1 MERQKRKF
9 VAAASCEGE
18 GGRRRRMTDRF
29 SNLPDQIAHVILSFL
44 TMADLARLS
53 YVSKCWRELCLSSP
67 VFNFNE
73 YNCIGDADMCD
84 SKLRLLNILER
95 FLSLRADHNIQRF
108 RFDWHLPPPKKNQS
122 SSSSSCGCRDVYY
135 RVMSCV
141 QKVVRCNV
149 EQLELNLLG
158 LGEHSLN
165 FPASIFLCE
174 SLKSLSVYTNH
185 AILRAPSSSSS
196 FSSNL
201 KDLQLLN
208 VVIADDEG
216 FFKWISCSCKCIR
229 KLGLDHTYMIKNL
242 NIESSSLER
251 LSLSYP
257 QPDLDTLNISCENL
271 QLLSISLCPDSPS
284 MTSLNIFAPNLK
296 KLRWE
301 GNLMNHPN
309 LRKFQSLESA
319 EVCFDSVGKVS
330 LEKTQKFKSTL
341 IELKT
346 RVDDFEPLSEV
357 FHGLRINE
365 VLILNE
371 AAIKVMF
378 KLEGSMPVSFNNVQ
392 SLRMNIGCVIDEIVP
407 SMVSVLRGMPYLRT
421 LYIKRCLPFHELESN
436 ECGFDIGYWKLQNLG
451 FINRL
456 EFFSIEILDGYN
468 VVELARYV
476 LECAQKLKKGVII
489 CSAQNLEE
497 VKRKLEKCKMI
508 SKAAIVFKER
518 PQSERRLLF

>member
-18 GGRRRRMTDRF
+18 GGRRGRMTDRL

-67 VFNFNE
+67 VLNFNE
-73 YNCIGDADMCD
+73 YDCIAGADMCD
-84 SKLRLLNILER
+84 SKQRLLNILER
-95 FLSLRADHNIQRF
+95 FLLLRADHKIQRF
-108 RFDWHLPPPKKNQS
+108 RFDWHFPPPKKNQS
-122 SSSSSCGCRDVYY
+122 SLSSCSCRDVYY

-141 QKVVRCNV
+141 QKAVRCNV

-158 LGEHSLN
+158 LGEPNLN
-165 FPASIFLCE
+165 FPSSIFLCE
-174 SLKSLSVYTNH
+174 SLKSLSVYTNR

-196 FSSNL
+196 ISSNL
-201 KDLQLLN
+201 KDLELLN

-229 KLGLDHTYMIKNL
+229 KLGLDHPYMIKNL

-271 QLLSISLCPDSPS
+271 QRLSISLCPDSRS
-284 MTSLNIFAPNLK
+284 ITSLNIFAPNLK
-296 KLRWE
+296 KLWWA

-319 EVCFDSVGKVS
+319 EVYFDSVGKVS

-341 IELKT
+341 IDLGT
-346 RVDDFEPLSEV
+346 RVDEFEPLSEV

-378 KLEGSMPVSFNNVQ
+378 KLEGSMPVSFNNVR

-407 SMVSVLRGMPYLRT
+407 SMVSKGR
-421 LYIKRCLPFHELESN
+421 
-436 ECGFDIGYWKLQNLG
+436 FDIGYWKLQNLG

-456 EFFSIEILDGYN
+456 EFFTIEILDWYN
-468 VVELARYV
+468 VVELASYV

-497 VKRKLEKCKMI
+497 VKLKLEKCKMI
-508 SKAAIVFKER
+508 SKSAIVFKER
-518 PQSERRLLF
+518 PKSERRLLF

>member
-18 GGRRRRMTDRF
+18 GGRRGRMTDRF
-29 SNLPDQIAHVILSFL
+29 SNLPDQISHVILSFL

-67 VFNFNE
+67 VLNFNE
-73 YNCIGDADMCD
+73 YNCIAGADMCG
-84 SKLRLLNILER
+84 SKQRLLNILER
-95 FLSLRADHNIQRF
+95 FLLLRADHKIQRF
-108 RFDWHLPPPKKNQS
+108 RFDWHFPPPKKNQS
-122 SSSSSCGCRDVYY
+122 SSSSCSCLDVYY

-141 QKVVRCNV
+141 QKAVRCNV

-158 LGEHSLN
+158 LGEPNLN
-165 FPASIFLCE
+165 FPSSIFLCE
-174 SLKSLSVYTNH
+174 SLKSLSVYTNR

-196 FSSNL
+196 ISSNL
-201 KDLQLLN
+201 KDLELLN

-229 KLGLDHTYMIKNL
+229 KLGLDHPYMIKNL

-271 QLLSISLCPDSPS
+271 QRLSISLCPDSRS
-284 MTSLNIFAPNLK
+284 ITSLNIFAPNLK
-296 KLRWE
+296 KLWWAW
-301 GNLMNHPN
+301 NLMNHPN
-309 LRKFQSLESA
+309 LRKFHSLESA
-319 EVCFDSVGKVS
+319 EVYFDSVGKVS

-341 IELKT
+341 IDLET
-346 RVDDFEPLSEV
+346 RVDEFEPLSEV
-357 FHGLRINE
+357 FHGLRING

-371 AAIKVMF
+371 AAVKVMF
-378 KLEGSMPVSFNNVQ
+378 KLEGSMPVSFNNVR

-421 LYIKRCLPFHELESN
+421 LYIKRCPPFHELESN
-436 ECGFDIGYWKLQNLG
+436 KGRFDIGYWKLQNLG

-456 EFFSIEILDGYN
+456 EFFTIEILDWNN
-468 VVELARYV
+468 VVELASYV

-497 VKRKLEKCKMI
+497 VKLKLEKCKMI
-508 SKAAIVFKER
+508 SKSAIVFKER
-518 PQSERRLLF
+518 PKSERRLLF

>member
-18 GGRRRRMTDRF
+18 GGRRGRMTDRF

-67 VFNFNE
+67 VLNFNE
-73 YNCIGDADMCD
+73 YNCIAGADMCD
-84 SKLRLLNILER
+84 SKQRLLNILER
-95 FLSLRADHNIQRF
+95 FLLLREDHKIQRF
-108 RFDWHLPPPKKNQS
+108 RFDWHFPPPKKNQS
-122 SSSSSCGCRDVYY
+122 SSSSCSCRDVYY

-141 QKVVRCNV
+141 QKAVRCNV

-158 LGEHSLN
+158 LGEPNLN
-165 FPASIFLCE
+165 FPSSIFLCE
-174 SLKSLSVYTNH
+174 SLKSLSVYTNR

-201 KDLQLLN
+201 KDLELLN

-229 KLGLDHTYMIKNL
+229 KLGLDHPYMIKNL

-271 QLLSISLCPDSPS
+271 QRLSISLCPDSRS
-284 MTSLNIFAPNLK
+284 ITSLNIFAPNLK
-296 KLRWE
+296 KLWWA

-319 EVCFDSVGKVS
+319 EVYFDSVGKVS
-330 LEKTQKFKSTL
+330 LEKTQNFKSTL
-341 IELKT
+341 IDLET
-346 RVDDFEPLSEV
+346 RVDEFEPLSEV

-378 KLEGSMPVSFNNVQ
+378 KLEGSMPVSFNNVR

-407 SMVSVLRGMPYLRT
+407 SMVS
-421 LYIKRCLPFHELESN
+421 K
-436 ECGFDIGYWKLQNLG
+436 CGFDIGYWKLQNLG

-456 EFFSIEILDGYN
+456 EFFTIEILEWYN
-468 VVELARYV
+468 VVELASYV

-497 VKRKLEKCKMI
+497 VKLKLEKCKMI
-508 SKAAIVFKER
+508 SKSAIVFKER
-518 PQSERRLLF
+518 PKSERRLLF

>member
-44 TMADLARLS
+44 SMADLARLS

-84 SKLRLLNILER
+84 SKLRLLNILES
-95 FLSLRADHNIQRF
+95 FLLLRADHKIQRF

-158 LGEHSLN
+158 L
-165 FPASIFLCE
+165 
-174 SLKSLSVYTNH
+174 
-185 AILRAPSSSSS
+185 
-196 FSSNL
+196 
-201 KDLQLLN
+201 
-208 VVIADDEG
+208 ADDEG

-296 KLRWE
+296 QLWWE

-330 LEKTQKFKSTL
+330 LGKTQKFKSTL
-341 IELKT
+341 IKLKT

-407 SMVSVLRGMPYLRT
+407 SMVSLLRGMPYLRT
-421 LYIKRCLPFHELESN
+421 LYIKRCPPFHELESN
-436 ECGFDIGYWKLQNLG
+436 ECGFDIGYWKLHNLG

-456 EFFSIEILDGYN
+456 EFFTIEILDGYN

-518 PQSERRLLF
+518 PKSERRLLF